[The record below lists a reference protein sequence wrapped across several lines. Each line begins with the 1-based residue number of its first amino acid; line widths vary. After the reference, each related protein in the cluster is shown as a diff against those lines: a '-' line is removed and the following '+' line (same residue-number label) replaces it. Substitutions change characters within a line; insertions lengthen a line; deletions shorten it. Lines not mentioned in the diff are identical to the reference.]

1 MFTFVEKWCD
11 SGPEFWNLLIW
22 PPLEIIERC
31 IVIIIIIILIII
43 IIIMIMMMIIIIIKF
58 SLQMPYTPPGVMS

>member
-31 IVIIIIIILIII
+31 IVIIIILILII